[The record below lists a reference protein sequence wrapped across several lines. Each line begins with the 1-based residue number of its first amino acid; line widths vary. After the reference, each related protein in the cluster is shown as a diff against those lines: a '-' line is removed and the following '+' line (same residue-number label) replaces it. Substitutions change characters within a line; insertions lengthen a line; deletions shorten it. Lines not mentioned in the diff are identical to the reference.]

1 MKNKDIEPKEKNNCI
16 RVCIRVRPLLEH
28 EDVEFW
34 QVDKDKNIIYT
45 DNYYSDQNEIINESY
60 ALTNNLSN
68 KSLSYAKKDVK
79 KLLIDSIYA
88 PQKFN
93 FDRVYSIDCDSQL
106 IYKEMCKDVVSSA
119 LQGYNGSI
127 FMYGQ
132 TTSGKTFT
140 MLGSPSNPGVLPCVL
155 RDIFLKMKKIKKDNN
170 KIEFKVYCSYIEI
183 YNENIHDLLTDSNY
197 LKLIDDKKY
206 GVVVAGAKKVKIDDF
221 ETGIA
226 IKNFGEENRKYRETL
241 FNEYSSRSH
250 CIFQIFIESF
260 EIKDEGENVINKFS
274 CLNLIDLAGSE
285 RINEY
290 ESKNITTG
298 ETGYINKSL
307 FVLAHVINKL
317 AENNTGK
324 KIHIPY
330 RDSKLTR
337 LLSQA
342 LGGNSL
348 TTIIC
353 TVSPAALN
361 YYQTLSTLRFAM
373 RARSVK
379 LKLNSNE
386 YVDDKEKIEFYK
398 NEIKKLKEELRNR
411 NLQDISIRSEG
422 YGNNNILHG
431 GKGFIKDDLKEIM
444 NSYKNM
450 NDELNNYKELYLKEK
465 QKTEN
470 YREHFDNLKNKKELN
485 NINNINTDND
495 VTFIDEILTQI
506 NLNDESNNQIN
517 SLNYNKWKEESQKFI
532 QNYKNDLASL
542 KEAYIKKIKI
552 LHDKMFSNNNNNDD
566 DNDIINIDKNGINLD
581 LKNNTEDNNNI
592 NTDKINNMNI
602 INTESMKDK
611 EDKEDKE
618 ENNLLNNNNINSKND
633 SLLNSAEINLKTK
646 LPDELLR
653 ISQNHS
659 KILPNLSETNTI
671 EDLNEE
677 DEVIS
682 KINSGDIFSGINL
695 EYETSDNEDINKIE
709 NFKKLYSDK
718 IDELEKAME
727 HWKSYIETFY
737 RNKIKKINE
746 GGGVEMVG
754 LIDGELPVM
763 KYTTQH
769 QNTLKKLR
777 DLYENKVKEL
787 EKSFFNILK
796 IITAKKVAAMN
807 NK

>member
-1 MKNKDIEPKEKNNCI
+1 MQNKENEPKEKTNCI

-28 EDVEFW
+28 EDIEFW

-45 DNYYSDQNEIINESY
+45 DNYFSDQNEIINESY

-68 KSLSYAKKDVK
+68 KSLSYTKKDVK

-93 FDRVYSIDCDSQL
+93 FDKVYSIENDSQL

-119 LQGYNGSI
+119 LEGYNGSI

-132 TTSGKTFT
+132 TTSGKTYT
-140 MLGSPSNPGVLPCVL
+140 MLGSPNNPGILPCVL
-155 RDIFLKMKKIKKDNN
+155 RDIFLKIKKIKQNNDN
-170 KIEFKVYCSYIEI
+170 IEFKVYCSYIEI
-183 YNENIHDLLTDSNY
+183 YNENIHDLLTDSNF

-206 GVVVAGAKKVKIDDF
+206 GVIVAGAKKVIIDNF
-221 ETGIA
+221 ETGIE

-260 EIKDEGENVINKFS
+260 EIKEENDITTNKYS

-290 ESKNITTG
+290 ESKNVTTG

-317 AENNTGK
+317 AENNQGK

-373 RARSVK
+373 RAKSVK
-379 LKLNSNE
+379 LKIVSNE

-398 NEIKKLKEELRNR
+398 NEIKRLKEELKNR
-411 NLQDISIRSEG
+411 TTQDISIRSEG
-422 YGNNNILHG
+422 YGNINNIFG
-431 GKGFIKDDLKEIM
+431 ASGNYINNDMKELI
-444 NSYKNM
+444 NSYKKIQS
-450 NDELNNYKELYLKEK
+450 ELNNYKELYLKEK
-465 QKTEN
+465 QKSDIYKEQYETLKKQSEESEKFNLINDDNIYVDEIISQIQINDESNNILQNSINLVN
-470 YREHFDNLKNKKELN
+470 YNKWKDETAKISQNYKDDLNSLKEAYKQKIILLHNSIFSYNIKNEKNNDNIN
-485 NINNINTDND
+485 NINNINY
-495 VTFIDEILTQI
+495 
-506 NLNDESNNQIN
+506 LN
-517 SLNYNKWKEESQKFI
+517 
-532 QNYKNDLASL
+532 
-542 KEAYIKKIKI
+542 
-552 LHDKMFSNNNNNDD
+552 
-566 DNDIINIDKNGINLD
+566 
-581 LKNNTEDNNNI
+581 NNTE
-592 NTDKINNMNI
+592 I
-602 INTESMKDK
+602 IKDK
-611 EDKEDKE
+611 EDI
-618 ENNLLNNNNINSKND
+618 NNNNINSRND
-633 SLLNSAEINLKTK
+633 SLLNSAEINIKPK
-646 LPDELLR
+646 VPEELLK

-659 KILPNLSETNTI
+659 KILPNYSDTNTI
-671 EDLNEE
+671 EDTNEE
-677 DEVIS
+677 DEI
-682 KINSGDIFSGINL
+682 
-695 EYETSDNEDINKIE
+695 INKINNGE
-709 NFKKLYSDK
+709 IFNNINLIYDISEEDNVNNIGNIKKLYSEK
-718 IDELEKAME
+718 IEELEKAME

-746 GGGVEMVG
+746 GGGLEIMG
-754 LIDGELPVM
+754 LIDGELPVK

-769 QNTLKKLR
+769 QNILKKLR
-777 DLYENKVKEL
+777 ELYQDKVKDL
-787 EKSFFNILK
+787 EKAFFSSLK
-796 IITAKKVAAMN
+796 IITAKKFDVMN
-807 NK
+807 K